1 MGVAVRHWSLIV
13 LNNVHVVFSMAI
25 VYSTCMFRLLI
36 IESNQC
42 GKRKLMYIYTC
53 SSLGNNLRTQTPKE
67 FW

>member
-1 MGVAVRHWSLIV
+1 MRAAVRHWSLIV

-25 VYSTCMFRLLI
+25 VNSHVLFRLLI

-42 GKRKLMYIYTC
+42 GKRKLIYIY

-67 FW
+67 FY